1 MPSLNDWNERF
12 ARISTIEELR
22 AAMLEMHEDIELQY
36 VPVVANDPLP
46 SSANGHLPSSYAK
59 VIFEKYKKHKKESWA
74 FCLSDGCTIDDIH
87 CQPRLFCN
95 ENGMYV
101 VIYADKVWT
110 YRKNEHDDIVTPI
123 SQAVFTKTYIKKQ
136 SKYLLREIVSML
148 NDYNKDI
155 SVMNFNKLHGV
166 FNTPDHMDTLQ
177 VPPTLP
183 DRPQIRKV
191 CLNADVE
198 PSECCVCL
206 ESTKT
211 QTPCCHHL
219 CVGCWG
225 LLKDKDVDILPCPLC
240 RTDIRQ
246 KHLMLARN
254 PTYYDPDSD
263 SDDEYDENMAMREL
277 IRAAEDNR

>member
-1 MPSLNDWNERF
+1 MSSMSLNELL
-12 ARISTIEELR
+12 ASVSSMEELR
-22 AAMLEMHEDIELQY
+22 EHIMRSIGKPA
-36 VPVVANDPLP
+36 
-46 SSANGHLPSSYAK
+46 SSSERYAK
-59 VIFEKYKKHKKESWA
+59 KIFEKYKKHKKESWA
-74 FCLSDGCTIDDIH
+74 FCLSDSCTIDGIH

-110 YRKNEHDDIVTPI
+110 YRKNEHDDIVAPI

-148 NDYNKDI
+148 NDYDKDI
-155 SVMNFNKLHGV
+155 SVMKLNKLHGV
-166 FNTPDHMDTLQ
+166 FNTPDHTDTVQL
-177 VPPTLP
+177 PPVLP
-183 DRPQIRKV
+183 DYPQKRKV

-206 ESTKT
+206 DTTKT

-225 LLKDKDVDILPCPLC
+225 LLKDKDVDTLPCPLC

-246 KHLMLARN
+246 KHLMLAN
-254 PTYYDPDSD
+254 CPDYYDPD

-277 IRAAEDNR
+277 IRAVEDNM

>member
-1 MPSLNDWNERF
+1 MSTISLN
-12 ARISTIEELR
+12 ELLASVSSMKQLR
-22 AAMLEMHEDIELQY
+22 EHIMCAIGE
-36 VPVVANDPLP
+36 PV
-46 SSANGHLPSSYAK
+46 SSSEKYAK
-59 VIFEKYKKHKKESWA
+59 EIFEKYKKHKKEDWV
-74 FCLSDGCTIDDIH
+74 FCLSEGCMIDGIH

-95 ENGMYV
+95 ENGMYI

-110 YRKNEHDDIVTPI
+110 YRKNEHDDVVSPI
-123 SQAVFTKTYIKKQ
+123 SQAVFTKTYVKK
-136 SKYLLREIVSML
+136 SRYLLRDIVSL
-148 NDYNKDI
+148 LDEYDKDI
-155 SVMNFNKLHGV
+155 SVMKLDKLHGV
-166 FNTPDHMDTLQ
+166 FHTPWHKDTVQL
-177 VPPTLP
+177 PPVLP
-183 DRPQIRKV
+183 NYPQKRKV
-191 CLNADVE
+191 CLNADIE

-206 ESTKT
+206 DSTKT

-254 PTYYDPDSD
+254 PTYYDSDSD
-263 SDDEYDENMAMREL
+263 DDDEYDENMAMREL